1 MVRPVTTRSTPIRF
15 LNQLPTRRS
24 VHQCN
29 GAKCCELFDENH
41 LSGYVRDDPN
51 DMCVMQ
57 EISAADQKQ
66 NDQDGATVIAK
77 TEV

>member
-1 MVRPVTTRSTPIRF
+1 MR
-15 LNQLPTRRS
+15 
-24 VHQCN
+24 
-29 GAKCCELFDENH
+29 A
-41 LSGYVRDDPN
+41 
-51 DMCVMQ
+51 MQ